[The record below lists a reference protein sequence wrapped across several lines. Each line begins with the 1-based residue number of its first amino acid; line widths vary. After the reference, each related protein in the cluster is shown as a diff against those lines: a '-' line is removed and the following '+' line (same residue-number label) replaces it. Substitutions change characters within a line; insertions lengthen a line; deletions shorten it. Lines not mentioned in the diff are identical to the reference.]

1 MYDDLYKGMN
11 SRSGKQ
17 ARRQVVRY
25 NNDDDNDADCYN
37 SYDHNLNYDN
47 DDAVDDTFKDNADHN
62 GNTIYVIYKGS
73 SRRSKSRR
81 LVTIIMI

>member
-1 MYDDLYKGMN
+1 MIMYDLYKGMD

-25 NNDDDNDADCYN
+25 YDDDND
-37 SYDHNLNYDN
+37 
-47 DDAVDDTFKDNADHN
+47 DDAVDDNDTFNDNADHN
-62 GNTIYVIYKGS
+62 DNTIYVIYKGS

-81 LVTIIMI
+81 